1 VTTAGRERRVLLPLI
16 EGIEVTVSSERL
28 VEELQDR
35 GYDVEPADVRVTQ
48 DLFVDIAPE
57 IVDTEEA
64 TKLTG
69 RTTRTTT
76 YTTGDDTD
84 AIAAVV
90 PATVALEP
98 SRLNTNSNGKFITAH
113 IGLPETG
120 DPADI
125 DLSTVKLGDISAVTD
140 EQYGFTPDPP
150 VETRDGEDMAMVKF
164 PRTEVLDAFEQGT
177 HELPVTGLAADHTF
191 LGTTE
196 LESYEPGGGNGNGG
210 NGNGGNNGNG
220 NGNNG
225 NNGRGNGR
233 GN

>member
-1 VTTAGRERRVLLPLI
+1 MI
-16 EGIEVTVSSERL
+16 YGIAAFCRPTVSEDRL
-28 VEELQDR
+28 
-35 GYDVEPADVRVTQ
+35 P
-48 DLFVDIAPE
+48 
-57 IVDTEEA
+57 
-64 TKLTG
+64 
-69 RTTRTTT
+69 
-76 YTTGDDTD
+76 
-84 AIAAVV
+84 
-90 PATVALEP
+90 
-98 SRLNTNSNGKFITAH
+98 
-113 IGLPETG
+113 G

-125 DLSTVKLGDISAVTD
+125 DLSTVKLGDVPAVTD

-150 VETRDGEDMAMVKF
+150 VETRDGTEMAMVKF

-196 LESYEPGGGNGNGG
+196 LEIYEPGGGNGNGG